1 MIKIISDI
9 QDMTYLD
16 WTRIRNSS
24 GTAGSFLKAHY
35 EINGK
40 KIYYKLCNYDSYK
53 GIVGGECVNE
63 LIADRLLS
71 VLASNIFHIS

>member
-24 GTAGSFLKAHY
+24 GTAGSFLKADY

-40 KIYYKLCNYDSYK
+40 KIYYKLSNYDSYK
-53 GIVGGECVNE
+53 GIVGCECVNE

-71 VLASNIFHIS
+71 VLASNIFPIS